1 MVCPDVLEMFLVD
14 AVVEHQ
20 FQGFCADSS
29 VPIRLSYPIA
39 HLAVVFS
46 DRDVAGFMGVVA
58 DAADSL
64 ACLFQHNRPCR
75 VVMEECAD
83 NLPTSSSDLCA
94 GHPARGPTSG
104 SEAYLKSASASDS
117 CQWRSKILSV
127 SINYFNVLQSIYAVY
142 LLCAL
147 TPASR

>member
-1 MVCPDVLEMFLVD
+1 MSRKEDHVGEKNEMPGLFTLT
-14 AVVEHQ
+14 
-20 FQGFCADSS
+20 SS
-29 VPIRLSYPIA
+29 VGA
-39 HLAVVFS
+39 LATNVRV
-46 DRDVAGFMGVVA
+46 MI
-58 DAADSL
+58 
-64 ACLFQHNRPCR
+64 HNRPQPLSQI
-75 VVMEECAD
+75 VLVIGDAGSKKSTMDEVYNEWAFELIEEKWK
-83 NLPTSSSDLCA
+83 NVRIISRLSSSDLCA

-127 SINYFNVLQSIYAVY
+127 SIRLYQCFAFY